1 MQEWAIIPPS
11 KRRGTTNTSPYSNY
25 GPLYSVDQ
33 MKNNSL
39 RQQEFNY
46 LCHCAQYLRCVTIG
60 KRAIPRVRRY
70 SGRAPWSPFL
80 NLTKIDILKF

>member
-11 KRRGTTNTSPYSNY
+11 KRRGMTNTSPYSNY

-39 RQQEFNY
+39 RQQEFIYVIVPN
-46 LCHCAQYLRCVTIG
+46 I
-60 KRAIPRVRRY
+60 
-70 SGRAPWSPFL
+70 
-80 NLTKIDILKF
+80 